1 MDFKETKAIL
11 IKFAKEVV
19 KNSKKE
25 LRSKRASG
33 KLEGSIGYDLNVMP
47 NSFSLEFFMLD
58 YGKFIDAGVD
68 GKRKKYQRKYPV
80 QQYRYTNKMPP
91 PSALDSWVV
100 KRGLAPRGDKGQFKG
115 RSISSVG
122 FQKSI
127 TYLIARHIF
136 FNGLKP
142 TYFFTKS
149 FTNAF
154 DKLPPQ
160 FIDKY
165 ALDVDEFFDLTF
177 DT

>member
-1 MDFKETKAIL
+1 MDFKETKDIL

-80 QQYRYTNKMPP
+80 QHYQLSR
-91 PSALDSWVV
+91 
-100 KRGLAPRGDKGQFKG
+100 
-115 RSISSVG
+115 ISEEHYISN
-122 FQKSI
+122 S
-127 TYLIARHIF
+127 
-136 FNGLKP
+136 
-142 TYFFTKS
+142 
-149 FTNAF
+149 
-154 DKLPPQ
+154 
-160 FIDKY
+160 
-165 ALDVDEFFDLTF
+165 
-177 DT
+177 